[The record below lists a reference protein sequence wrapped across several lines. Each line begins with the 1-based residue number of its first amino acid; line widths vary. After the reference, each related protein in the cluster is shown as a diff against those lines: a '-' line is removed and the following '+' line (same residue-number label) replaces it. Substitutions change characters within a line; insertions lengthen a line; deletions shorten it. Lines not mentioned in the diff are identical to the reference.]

1 MDDSLNT
8 SFNTSYGGP
17 ENGSSEITTSKE
29 DVFPNQHSTFS
40 SQIANSGHISN
51 TLLSSG
57 ASSDTLEALNPNQ
70 LTANAQANIPP
81 LMSIHHTN
89 VTALPTDTTPNLLPA
104 NNPNPPVSLPQVSL
118 PQVSLP
124 PVQAALQGTNT
135 MDGVANLPLI
145 PMPVVTTTGVGSSTN
160 VVSLGKPKVSHG
172 KVMDGTSPHLFAA
185 SEGDTENDNGY
196 VCCPSIA
203 HVIHN
208 IHVV

>member
-1 MDDSLNT
+1 MDNSLNT
-8 SFNTSYGGP
+8 SLNTSYGGL

-29 DVFPNQHSTFS
+29 DVFPNQHSTFT
-40 SQIANSGHISN
+40 SQIGNSGHISN

-57 ASSDTLEALNPNQ
+57 ASSETLEALNPNQ

-89 VTALPTDTTPNLLPA
+89 VTALPTDTTPNLIPA
-104 NNPNPPVSLPQVSL
+104 NNPNPPVSLPPVSL
-118 PQVSLP
+118 PQV
-124 PVQAALQGTNT
+124 QAAPQGTTT
-135 MDGVANLPLI
+135 MDSVANLPLI

-196 VCCPSIA
+196 VYCPSIA